1 MKRIIKTLTL
11 LLAVVFTFTA
21 CNKNVIAE
29 VHPESAIENTAT
41 AAGNAVAENNSS
53 STAEL
58 PAVNNAVPENQTNNA
73 PAQGTENANN
83 QVAAVTNNEN
93 IVPVDSV
100 EDADGAVLASAYGT
114 VAEHVAAG
122 RIKNNHGQYQ
132 KYFNRYGEKAFWMY
146 QYNKKIWKDAK
157 KN

>member
-53 STAEL
+53 STAEV

-83 QVAAVTNNEN
+83 QVPAVTNNGN

-100 EDADGAVLASAYGT
+100 EDVDGAVIASAYGT

-122 RIKNNHGQYQ
+122 FSFGVHLVGRLLRKQDDQRGKNQDDRGNLVHTFQS
-132 KYFNRYGEKAFWMY
+132 M
-146 QYNKKIWKDAK
+146 
-157 KN
+157 